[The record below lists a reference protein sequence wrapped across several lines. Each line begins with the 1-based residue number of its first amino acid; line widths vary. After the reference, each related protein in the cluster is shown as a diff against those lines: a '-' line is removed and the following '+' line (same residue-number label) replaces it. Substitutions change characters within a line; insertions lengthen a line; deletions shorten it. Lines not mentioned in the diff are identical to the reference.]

1 LSSQGAAIMTKS
13 LPKQSLCSA
22 IFQRLMVILITLIL
36 FSFGCYGN
44 AYGNCPQEMHL
55 GELVVSQPAESEI
68 AGGQAHRYQLMLTK
82 GQFVHLM
89 VEQKGIDLVAA
100 MIDPEGKEIRRVDSA
115 GTSQGPEI
123 IYLIAKSSGSY
134 RLEVSASEKGSAPGR
149 YQAKIEELRNATAED
164 ERRAAWHEAFAE
176 GVNLRSQ
183 AKAESLQAAI
193 GKYLEA
199 MHYLGNPAAPAAE
212 ADTLLGLGE
221 VYYLVG
227 RRKEALDVFLREL
240 SLRRA
245 IDDRTGEVNTLNNIG
260 MVYDSLG
267 EKRMAL
273 DHYNQAL
280 PLRRAVGDRGGEA
293 ATLNNIGIVYDSLG
307 EKQKALD
314 YYNQALP
321 LRRAAGDR
329 SGEAAT
335 FVCMGR
341 VYDSLGEAQK
351 ALDYYNQA
359 LPIMREAGDR
369 RSEAITLNNIGLA
382 HDSLGEKQKAFDY
395 YNQALPIRR
404 EVGDRSG
411 EATTLTNIGR
421 IYDSLGETQKA
432 LDYYNQALP
441 LRRAVGDRSGEA
453 ATLNNI
459 GGAYQLLGDMPKA
472 LDYYNQSLILRKA
485 VGDRS
490 GEATTLNNIGHL
502 YDSLGEMQKALEHYN
517 LALPLVR
524 EVGER
529 AAEAALLKNIGQV
542 YNSLGDKQKALEHTD
557 RSLQLLRAVNDR
569 VRQPSVLYNLAR
581 IQRELGNPNE
591 ARSHFETLLQ
601 IVESLRS
608 NVHIR
613 ELRDSY
619 FSGAQKYYESYIGL
633 LMDLHKQQPSAGFD
647 AAALNA
653 SERARARSLL
663 ELLAEAR
670 ADIRYGIDKSLLE
683 RERSLQ
689 QLLNHKSGR
698 RIRLLSGKHLPEQ
711 ADAVTKEIEALAT
724 ELQNVEAQIR
734 AANPRYNTLTQPKP
748 LTYEEVQQQLDPDTL
763 LLEYSLGSERS
774 FLWAVTQTAINSF
787 ELPKRGEIES
797 AARTVYALL
806 TAHNRRE
813 KGETPGTWQKR
824 IIEARAKYAKA
835 APELSR
841 MLLGPVARQLN
852 KKRLLIVA
860 DGALQYLPFGALPVP
875 ERRGDGATGRR
886 GDDFLFRLVSPS
898 PRRPVAP
905 TPLIV
910 EHEIVNLPSVSAI
923 AALRRE
929 LAGRKIAPLS
939 VAVLGDPVF
948 SIDDPRVNLA
958 KERRGSR
965 ASVAYK
971 PTGDIEKALRDVDE
985 TERGLSPLPFT
996 RQEATSIIKLLP
1008 QHQGFLA
1015 LDFKA
1020 SKATATSSELSQYR
1034 IVHFA
1039 THGLLDSTR
1048 PELSGIVLSLVDERG
1063 TPQDGFLQLHEIY
1076 NLNLPAELVV
1086 LSSCR
1091 TGLGKEIRGEG
1102 MVGLTRGFM
1111 YAGAARLVTSLWKVD
1126 DEATAE
1132 LMKRFYT
1139 KMLLEGER
1147 PAAALRAAQIEMWRQ
1162 KDWQTPFYWAAF
1174 SFQGEW
1180 K

>member
-1 LSSQGAAIMTKS
+1 M
-13 LPKQSLCSA
+13 
-22 IFQRLMVILITLIL
+22 LITLIA
-36 FSFGCYGN
+36 FSFCRCGD
-44 AYGNCPQEMHL
+44 AYGNCPQEIHL
-55 GELVVSQPAESEI
+55 GELMVSKPAEGEI
-68 AGGQAHRYQLMLTK
+68 AGGQAHRYRLMLTQ
-82 GQFVHLM
+82 GQFMHLV

-100 MIDPEGKEIRRVDSA
+100 MIDPGGKEIRRVDST

-123 IYLIAKSSGSY
+123 IYLIAKASGSY
-134 RLEVSASEKGSAPGR
+134 QLEVSASEKESAPGR

-176 GVNLRSQ
+176 GMNLRSQ
-183 AKAESLQAAI
+183 ATAESLQAAI
-193 GKYLEA
+193 GKYQEA
-199 MHYLGNPAAPAAE
+199 LHNLGNPAATAAE
-212 ADTLLGLGE
+212 ADTLLGLGG

-227 RRKEALDVFLREL
+227 RRKEALEVFLREL
-240 SLRRA
+240 PLRRA
-245 IDDRTGEVNTLNNIG
+245 IGDRTGEVDTLNNIG

-280 PLRRAVGDRGGEA
+280 PLRRAAGDNSGEA
-293 ATLNNIGIVYDSLG
+293 ATLNNIGMVYDSLG
-307 EKQKALD
+307 EKRKALD

-321 LRRAAGDR
+321 LRRATGDR
-329 SGEAAT
+329 NGEAVT

-359 LPIMREAGDR
+359 LPIMRETGDR
-369 RSEAITLNNIGLA
+369 RSEAVTLNNIGLA
-382 HDSLGEKQKAFDY
+382 YDSLGEKQKAFDY
-395 YNQALPIRR
+395 YNRALPIRR

-441 LRRAVGDRSGEA
+441 LRRAVGDRNGEA

-459 GGAYQLLGDMPKA
+459 GGAYHLLGDMPKA
-472 LDYYNQSLILRKA
+472 LDYYNQSLLLRKA

-490 GEATTLNNIGHL
+490 GEATTLNNIGRV
-502 YDSLGEMQKALEHYN
+502 YDSLGEMQKALDYYN
-517 LALPLVR
+517 RALSLIR

-529 AAEAALLKNIGQV
+529 IVEAALLNNIGQV
-542 YNSLGDKQKALEHTD
+542 YDSLGDKPKALEKID
-557 RSLQLLRAVNDR
+557 QSLHLLRAVNDR

-581 IQRELGNPNE
+581 IQWGLGNPDV
-591 ARSHFETLLQ
+591 ALSHFETLLQ
-601 IVESLRS
+601 IVESLR
-608 NVHIR
+608 NDVHIR

-619 FSGAQKYYESYIGL
+619 FSVVQKYYESYISL
-633 LMDLHKQQPSAGFD
+633 LMDLHKQHPSAGYD

-663 ELLAEAR
+663 ELLAETR
-670 ADIRYGIDKSLLE
+670 GDIRSGIDKSLLE

-698 RIRLLSGKHLPEQ
+698 RIRLLSGKHLREE
-711 ADAVTKEIEALAT
+711 ADAATKEIEALAT

-734 AANPRYNTLTQPKP
+734 AATPRYNTLTQPKP
-748 LTYEEVQQQLDPDTL
+748 LNYEEVQQQLDPDTL

-774 FLWAVTQTAINSF
+774 FLWAVTQTTINSF
-787 ELPKRGEIES
+787 ELPKREEIES

-806 TAHNRRE
+806 TAHSRRE

-824 IIEARAKYAKA
+824 MAEARAKYAKA

-841 MLLGPVARQLN
+841 MLLGPVARQLGN
-852 KKRLLIVA
+852 KRLLIIA
-860 DGALQYLPFGALPVP
+860 DGALLYLPFAALPLP
-875 ERRGDGATGRR
+875 EAGGKA
-886 GDDFLFRLVSPS
+886 L
-898 PRRPVAP
+898 
-905 TPLIV
+905 PLIV
-910 EHEIVNLPSVSAI
+910 EHEIVNLPSASAI

-929 LAGRKIAPLS
+929 LTGRKAAPLS

-948 SIDDPRVNLA
+948 SIDDPRVSLG
-958 KERRGSR
+958 KERRRSPV
-965 ASVAYK
+965 SVTSN
-971 PTGDIEKALRDVDE
+971 PTGDIEKALRDVDTPE
-985 TERGLSPLPFT
+985 TERGLLPLPFT
-996 RQEATSIIKLLP
+996 RREATSIIKLLP
-1008 QHQGFLA
+1008 QSQGFLA

-1020 SKATATSSELSQYR
+1020 SKATATSAELSQYR

-1039 THGLLDSTR
+1039 THGLLDSIR

-1063 TPQDGFLQLHEIY
+1063 NPQDGFLQLHEIY
-1076 NLNLPAELVV
+1076 QLNLPAELVV

-1126 DEATAE
+1126 DEATAD

-1139 KMLLEGER
+1139 KMLMDGER

-1162 KDWQTPFYWAAF
+1162 KDWQPPYYWAAF